1 MLRSPW
7 QFEIL
12 RTHRLEIKLDV
23 ATHAGVITSIKS
35 YGRALETSDELK
47 AHALTG
53 NREMAED
60 LDRVTCKVCGRA
72 FAPSVHVRHV
82 PICEA
87 RAAKEKAKAEAK
99 LEASKRTSIAAHA
112 AADAAPLDEMR
123 HALLS
128 AQDDL
133 ASKAEEANG
142 LARKVQR
149 LEAALSQIM

>member
-1 MLRSPW
+1 MTAP
-7 QFEIL
+7 
-12 RTHRLEIKLDV
+12 
-23 ATHAGVITSIKS
+23 
-35 YGRALETSDELK
+35 LK

-99 LEASKRTSIAAHA
+99 LEASAANK
-112 AADAAPLDEMR
+112 E
-123 HALLS
+123 
-128 AQDDL
+128 Q
-133 ASKAEEANG
+133 
-142 LARKVQR
+142 ARP
-149 LEAALSQIM
+149 IG